1 MKSRENNKTREIFPD
16 ELLMINERYTLWK
29 KQPLYIYALQSFLF
43 LPQIFGVTRGRIR
56 CLIRNTRLERT
67 IELNWADVIHYL

>member
-1 MKSRENNKTREIFPD
+1 MKSCENNKSREIFLD

-43 LPQIFGVTRGRIR
+43 LPQIFGFY
-56 CLIRNTRLERT
+56 ERENPLPDSKYET
-67 IELNWADVIHYL
+67 